1 MLRSD
6 TVGLLEALDE
16 TSFLLMGTGLLVTLL
31 LIQILWSYR
40 RNTRSGSGSN
50 SSRSGS
56 VSRTAEG
63 ETDYEEDETSDEMML
78 CPECG
83 KPTEAKYRYCR
94 HCVEDTGRSHV
105 GSGGD
110 GESSRSGM
118 F

>member
-1 MLRSD
+1 M
-6 TVGLLEALDE
+6 EALDE

-31 LIQILWSYR
+31 LLQILWSYR
-40 RNTRSGSGSN
+40 RNTRSGSGSG
-50 SSRSGS
+50 SDRSGS
-56 VSRTAEG
+56 GSRTAEG
-63 ETDYEEDETSDEMML
+63 DTDHEEAETTEGMMP

-83 KPTEAKYRYCR
+83 EPTEAKYRYCR
-94 HCVEDTGRSHV
+94 HCVEDTGRSYV

>member
-1 MLRSD
+1 MLRSNA
-6 TVGLLEALDE
+6 VGMLEALDE

-31 LIQILWSYR
+31 LLQILWSYR
-40 RNTRSGSGSN
+40 RKSRSGSGSN
-50 SSRSGS
+50 SGRSGS

-63 ETDYEEDETSDEMML
+63 ETDYEESETGEGMML

-83 KPTEAKYRYCR
+83 EPTEAEYRYCR
-94 HCVEDTGRSHV
+94 HCVEDTGKSYV